1 LQCVAQT
8 ADESAIPKASDKL
21 HGLPTFT
28 ITDRKVIQSGSSDNS
43 YNQAP
48 AVVQTA
54 SRSYLLSYK
63 KGTNHV
69 NGPYVVLRES
79 SDQGATWGP
88 ELIRW
93 NTSSPDPAL
102 ARTPLARDLLI
113 EFGKQDQ
120 SGTSGAAYA
129 RSTDN
134 GSNWSEF
141 TFFDSPVN
149 NTYFTPTLYLI
160 DDLTMY
166 AAGYG
171 PYGDGTTDAIIWMS
185 TNDGYD
191 WTRLS
196 TIRQLGDAGI
206 NETTLAKVGPT
217 TLLAVSRDDAG
228 THTWAHF
235 SSDMGSSWGPQRL
248 CPVFRVNDQALF
260 LGLRLFLGMG
270 CKGRGHFPFPCV
282 ST

>member
-1 LQCVAQT
+1 
-8 ADESAIPKASDKL
+8 
-21 HGLPTFT
+21 
-28 ITDRKVIQSGSSDNS
+28 
-43 YNQAP
+43 
-48 AVVQTA
+48 
-54 SRSYLLSYK
+54 
-63 KGTNHV
+63 
-69 NGPYVVLRES
+69 
-79 SDQGATWGP
+79 
-88 ELIRW
+88 
-93 NTSSPDPAL
+93 
-102 ARTPLARDLLI
+102 
-113 EFGKQDQ
+113 
-120 SGTSGAAYA
+120 
-129 RSTDN
+129 
-134 GSNWSEF
+134 
-141 TFFDSPVN
+141 
-149 NTYFTPTLYLI
+149 
-160 DDLTMY
+160 MY